1 MFGFIKRKQKKQI
14 PASADSSAPSTI
26 DSQNPLVDDVKADDG
41 TSQHSITDS
50 SAELSRSLEKT
61 KRTFSD
67 GMADFLLGK
76 RSIDNTLLD
85 ELETRLLMAD
95 VGIDATTI
103 IIDELQNN
111 ISRKTIADVDALQAK
126 LADIMKTILQP
137 CEQAMNTDTAKP
149 FVILV
154 VGING
159 AGKTTSIGKLAHHF
173 KQQGK
178 SVMLAA
184 GDTFRAAAV
193 EQLQQWGERNDVP
206 VISQGTGADPASVIF
221 DAVASA
227 SSKNI
232 DIIIADTAGRL
243 HTQDNLMEELA
254 KIKRVLGKLDAS
266 APHETLI
273 VMDAGF
279 GQNAL
284 HQVQQFHDSIGLTG
298 MAVTKLDGT
307 AKGGILFSIAKSLNL
322 PVSFIGV
329 GEGINDLRPFNA
341 SEFVDALL
349 E

>member
-1 MFGFIKRKQKKQI
+1 MFGFIKRKHKKETT
-14 PASADSSAPSTI
+14 ASSESSVANTADQQNSAVSSRQDLAGEGGA
-26 DSQNPLVDDVKADDG
+26 DKAAD
-41 TSQHSITDS
+41 
-50 SAELSRSLEKT
+50 LSHSLEKT

-67 GMADFLLGK
+67 GLADFLLGK
-76 RSIDNTLLD
+76 KSIDNDLLD
-85 ELETRLLMAD
+85 ELETRLLTAD
-95 VGIDATTI
+95 VGVDATTT

-111 ISRKTIADVDALQAK
+111 ISRKIITDIDALQAK
-126 LADIMKTILQP
+126 LAEIMKTILQP
-137 CEQAMNTDTAKP
+137 CEQPLNTDTAKP

-193 EQLQQWGERNDVP
+193 EQLQQWGVRNDVP

-243 HTQDNLMEELA
+243 HTQDNLMDELA
-254 KIKRVLGKLDAS
+254 KIKRVLAKLDAD

-284 HQVQQFHDSIGLTG
+284 HQVQQFNDAIGLTG

-307 AKGGILFSIAKSLNL
+307 AKGGILFSIARTLNL
-322 PVSFIGV
+322 PVRFIGV
-329 GEGINDLRPFNA
+329 GESINDLRPFNA
-341 SEFVDALL
+341 AEFVDALL

>member
-1 MFGFIKRKQKKQI
+1 MFGFIKRKHNKEKTASSKPSVAEIADQQD
-14 PASADSSAPSTI
+14 PAGGGNAD
-26 DSQNPLVDDVKADDG
+26 KA
-41 TSQHSITDS
+41 TD
-50 SAELSRSLEKT
+50 LSHSLEKT

-67 GMADFLLGK
+67 GLADFLLGK
-76 RSIDNTLLD
+76 KSIDQDLLD
-85 ELETRLLMAD
+85 ELETRLLSAD
-95 VGIDATTI
+95 VGVDATTT

-111 ISRKTIADVDALQAK
+111 ISRKIITDIDALQAK
-126 LADIMKTILQP
+126 LAEIMKAILLP
-137 CEQAMNTDTAKP
+137 CEQPLNTDTAKP

-193 EQLQQWGERNDVP
+193 EQLQQWGERNDVT

-243 HTQDNLMEELA
+243 HTQNNLMDELA
-254 KIKRVLGKLDAS
+254 KIKRVLAKLDAS

-284 HQVQQFHDSIGLTG
+284 HQVQQFNDAIGLTG

-307 AKGGILFSIAKSLNL
+307 AKGGILFSIAETLNL
-322 PVSFIGV
+322 PVRFIGV
-329 GEGINDLRPFNA
+329 GESINDLRPFNA
-341 SEFVDALL
+341 AEFVDALL

>member
-1 MFGFIKRKQKKQI
+1 MFGFFKRKQKDVST
-14 PASADSSAPSTI
+14 ATSAATETQTPSEET
-26 DSQNPLVDDVKADDG
+26 
-41 TSQHSITDS
+41 TTD
-50 SAELSRSLEKT
+50 LSHSLEKT

-67 GMADFLLGK
+67 GMADFFLGK
-76 RSIDNTLLD
+76 KSIDTELLE
-85 ELETRLLMAD
+85 ELETRLLTAD
-95 VGIDATTI
+95 VGMDATTTI
-103 IIDELQNN
+103 INELQNN
-111 ISRKTIADVDALQAK
+111 ISRKTITDASALHLK
-126 LADIMKTILQP
+126 LSEIMKSILQP
-137 CEQAMNTDTAKP
+137 CEQALITDTAKP

-193 EQLQQWGERNDVP
+193 EQLQAWGQRNNVP
-206 VISQGTGADPASVIF
+206 VVAQGTGADPASVIF
-221 DAVASA
+221 DAVQSA

-243 HTQDNLMEELA
+243 HTQDNLMDELA
-254 KIKRVLGKLDAS
+254 KIKRVLGKLDAN

-273 VMDAGF
+273 VVDAGF

-284 HQVQQFHDSIGLTG
+284 HQVQQFHNSIGLTG
-298 MAVTKLDGT
+298 LAVTKLDGT
-307 AKGGILFSIAKSLNL
+307 AKGGILFSIAKTLNL
-322 PVSFIGV
+322 PIRFIGI
-329 GEGINDLRPFNA
+329 GEGVNDLRPFNA

>member
-1 MFGFIKRKQKKQI
+1 MFGFLKRKQKDTSTTTLPAAAELTEATAENKQ
-14 PASADSSAPSTI
+14 
-26 DSQNPLVDDVKADDG
+26 
-41 TSQHSITDS
+41 
-50 SAELSRSLEKT
+50 SAELSHSLEKT
-61 KRTFSD
+61 RRTFSD

-76 RSIDNTLLD
+76 KSIDDALLD
-85 ELETRLLMAD
+85 ELENRLLSAD
-95 VGIDATTI
+95 VGIHATTTI
-103 IIDELQNN
+103 IEQLQKD
-111 ISRKTIADVDALQAK
+111 ISRKAINDADSLHLK
-126 LADIMKTILQP
+126 LAEIMKDILRP
-137 CEQAMNTDTAKP
+137 CEQTMLTESAKP

-159 AGKTTSIGKLAHHF
+159 AGKTTSIGKLAHHY

-193 EQLQQWGERNDVP
+193 EQLQEWGKRNNVP
-206 VISQGTGADPASVIF
+206 VVAQGTGADPASVIF
-221 DAVASA
+221 DAVQSA

-254 KIKRVLGKLDAS
+254 KIKRVLAKIDAS
-266 APHETLI
+266 APQETLI

-284 HQVQQFHDSIGLTG
+284 HQAQQFHKSIGLTG

-307 AKGGILFSIAKSLNL
+307 AKGGILFSIASSLNL
-322 PVSFIGV
+322 PVRFIGI
-329 GEGINDLRPFNA
+329 GEGIEDLRPFNA
-341 SEFVDALL
+341 DEFVDALL